1 MEGRLTGPR
10 EEGRGGI
17 ALLALYALLVIT
29 AAWWALALWPVAE
42 APAWLARTRALCF
55 GAAPGGLPNA
65 GGWLLLL
72 GQPLGMTAV
81 LLVVWGGEVRTAL
94 TRLRAHAAGRLLLGV
109 TAIALLAGATLAAAR
124 VRTADAEPFDP
135 VGGYAVRTRINDP
148 APALGLV
155 DQAGDSISL
164 DRFAGRPVLV
174 TFAFAHCQTVCPVV
188 VHEALEAQ
196 RAAADR
202 RPALLVVTLDPW
214 RDTPARLPAIA
225 AGWSLGG
232 DAHVLSGEVSAVE
245 RVLSAW
251 RIPRARNEATGDL
264 SHPAVVY
271 VVSPEGRL
279 TYVLPGG
286 TAALTAALRAL

>member
-1 MEGRLTGPR
+1 
-10 EEGRGGI
+10 
-17 ALLALYALLVIT
+17 
-29 AAWWALALWPVAE
+29 
-42 APAWLARTRALCF
+42 
-55 GAAPGGLPNA
+55 
-65 GGWLLLL
+65 
-72 GQPLGMTAV
+72 MTAV

-225 AGWSLGG
+225 AGWS
-232 DAHVLSGEVSAVE
+232 SGATPTCSPGRCRQWSAS
-245 RVLSAW
+245 SA
-251 RIPRARNEATGDL
+251 
-264 SHPAVVY
+264 
-271 VVSPEGRL
+271 
-279 TYVLPGG
+279 PGG
-286 TAALTAALRAL
+286 FPGPGTKPPATCRTRRSSTWCPPRDD